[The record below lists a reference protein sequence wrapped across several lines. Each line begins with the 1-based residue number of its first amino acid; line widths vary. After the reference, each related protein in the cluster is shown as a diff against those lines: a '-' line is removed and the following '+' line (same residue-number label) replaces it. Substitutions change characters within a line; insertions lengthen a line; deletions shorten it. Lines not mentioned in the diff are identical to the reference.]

1 MGYYWYNFMPL
12 SRGSAAVGTVAVQ
25 GLMLAAGFDVAAP
38 IPPGVQPDWEA
49 GPRRAPI
56 LYPRPHCAPILYPAH
71 TRRILLLILATRALA
86 VCSCTF
92 HSRRQG
98 RLVSLTL
105 SPS

>member
-49 GPRRAPI
+49 RPRRAPI
-56 LYPRPHCAPILYPAH
+56 LYPCTLAASSSLSWPLVLWLLAHRPSIL
-71 TRRILLLILATRALA
+71 
-86 VCSCTF
+86 
-92 HSRRQG
+92 SRR
-98 RLVSLTL
+98 
-105 SPS
+105 